1 MDIRRAKADQWG
13 EAASMALLLWPS
25 HPKEE
30 LEQEFQA
37 LLQNP
42 DAAVFFAYEGNVLAG
57 FAQCG
62 LRRDYVEGSS
72 TSPTGYLEG
81 IFVLTGY
88 REGAWQKRCWQNVK
102 SGAGKK
108 AAVKWVPI
116 AHWKTGKAGS
126 FICTAVFWK
135 QGALSVLSRIWRTED
150 GSKTG
155 VPSIATG
162 L

>member
-1 MDIRRAKADQWG
+1 MGRSGVYGAAAMALPSKRGIRAG
-13 EAASMALLLWPS
+13 ISGAASKS
-25 HPKEE
+25 GCCR
-30 LEQEFQA
+30 
-37 LLQNP
+37 
-42 DAAVFFAYEGNVLAG
+42 FFAYEGNVIGRDLPNA
-57 FAQCG
+57 G

-88 REGAWQKRCWQNVK
+88 RGRGLAKALLAECEKWSRQKGCREMGSDC
-102 SGAGKK
+102 ALE
-108 AAVKWVPI
+108 
-116 AHWKTGKAGS
+116 TGKAGS

>member
-62 LRRDYVEGSS
+62 LPRDYVEGSS

-88 REGAWQKRCWQNVK
+88 RGRGLAKALLAECEKWSRQKGCREMGSDCALENRESRQFHLH
-102 SGAGKK
+102 SGFLEAGR
-108 AAVKWVPI
+108 I
-116 AHWKTGKAGS
+116 IC
-126 FICTAVFWK
+126 FIK
-135 QGALSVLSRIWRTED
+135 DLED
-150 GSKTG
+150 
-155 VPSIATG
+155 
-162 L
+162 

>member
-25 HPKEE
+25 IQKRGIR
-30 LEQEFQA
+30 A
-37 LLQNP
+37 GISG
-42 DAAVFFAYEGNVLAG
+42 AASKSGCCRFFAYEGNVLAG

-88 REGAWQKRCWQNVK
+88 RGRGLAKALLAECEKWSRQKGCREMGSDCALENRESRQFHLH
-102 SGAGKK
+102 SGFLEAGR
-108 AAVKWVPI
+108 I
-116 AHWKTGKAGS
+116 IC
-126 FICTAVFWK
+126 FIK
-135 QGALSVLSRIWRTED
+135 DLED
-150 GSKTG
+150 
-155 VPSIATG
+155 
-162 L
+162 